1 MRVNSTSTNF
11 KPRQDAIL
19 VSVQPIGEETINE
32 IIVSLGPNSVL
43 DRPTSGK
50 VVSVGSDVK
59 NIIVND
65 EVFWDIADGIDMEFD
80 DGHFM
85 LIKEQRILCMR
96 ER

>member
-11 KPRQDAIL
+11 KPLSGAIL
-19 VSVQPIGEETINE
+19 VEVTPISEETVNE
-32 IIVSLGPNSVL
+32 IVVSLGPNSIL
-43 DRPTSGK
+43 DRPTSGIVK
-50 VVSVGSDVK
+50 RVGDDVK
-59 NIIVND
+59 HIIEND

-85 LIKEQRILCMR
+85 LIREQRILCMR